1 MATIGLRD
9 LYRAPITIGT
19 SGAEEYGTPVRMA
32 KAISAELSVEV
43 AEAILYA
50 DDGADEVVKE
60 FVSGEI
66 TLNVNDLLPADLAAL
81 LGQKQ
86 DTDKVVY
93 GSDSDEAPYT
103 AIGFRAKKAGGTYKY
118 IWLYKVKFAIPD
130 ENYTTK
136 GDSIEFTTP
145 EIVGQFIKRSDGLWK
160 AEHVAEPTNSVA
172 AAWFT
177 SVREPNNAGGY
188 SNIERRNGGKS
199 EKGFPPY
206 SAMSAIKDGRFPIML
221 DKERHL
227 LFSLNAIDEM
237 QDKFGGFDRLDTVL
251 SGKDSIK
258 NLRWLLTVLLNEGA
272 ADDEEPL
279 TEKQVGKLIHTGNF
293 ADVKA
298 AIFKS
303 FSMGNNGTPEPPE
316 RDEEEEDDEE
326 DIEKNATAGKE

>member
-60 FVSGEI
+60 VVSGEI

-172 AAWFT
+172 TACSLPFVSLTTRAVNRI
-177 SVREPNNAGGY
+177 SKGG
-188 SNIERRNGGKS
+188 
-199 EKGFPPY
+199 
-206 SAMSAIKDGRFPIML
+206 
-221 DKERHL
+221 
-227 LFSLNAIDEM
+227 
-237 QDKFGGFDRLDTVL
+237 
-251 SGKDSIK
+251 
-258 NLRWLLTVLLNEGA
+258 
-272 ADDEEPL
+272 
-279 TEKQVGKLIHTGNF
+279 
-293 ADVKA
+293 
-298 AIFKS
+298 
-303 FSMGNNGTPEPPE
+303 
-316 RDEEEEDDEE
+316 
-326 DIEKNATAGKE
+326 TAGSLKRLPALFC

>member
-43 AEAILYA
+43 A
-50 DDGADEVVKE
+50 
-60 FVSGEI
+60 
-66 TLNVNDLLPADLAAL
+66 
-81 LGQKQ
+81 GQKQ

-172 AAWFT
+172 TAWFT
-177 SVREPNNAGGY
+177 SVREPNNAGG
-188 SNIERRNGGKS
+188 
-199 EKGFPPY
+199 
-206 SAMSAIKDGRFPIML
+206 
-221 DKERHL
+221 
-227 LFSLNAIDEM
+227 
-237 QDKFGGFDRLDTVL
+237 
-251 SGKDSIK
+251 
-258 NLRWLLTVLLNEGA
+258 
-272 ADDEEPL
+272 
-279 TEKQVGKLIHTGNF
+279 
-293 ADVKA
+293 
-298 AIFKS
+298 
-303 FSMGNNGTPEPPE
+303 
-316 RDEEEEDDEE
+316 
-326 DIEKNATAGKE
+326 